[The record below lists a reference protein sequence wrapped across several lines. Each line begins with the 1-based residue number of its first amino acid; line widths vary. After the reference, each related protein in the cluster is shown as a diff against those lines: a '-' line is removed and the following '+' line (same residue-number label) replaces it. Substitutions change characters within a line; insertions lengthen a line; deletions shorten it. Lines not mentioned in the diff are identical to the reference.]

1 MAKKQLSSKQK
12 GTFRPV
18 TADACKLLAFMF
30 LVLYS
35 VGASLM
41 ERNMLHLSSV
51 TSQELAATMLD
62 TSGIVVALSFIFR
75 MLAHLIWPIYAF
87 LAVQGFLYTTNLKNY
102 LLRLTLLALV
112 SEIPFDLTMTGHWFD
127 LSTQSGIF
135 SILLGLVGLE
145 IAEVLAEK
153 SRSNAP
159 RFAMA
164 IGCTLW
170 AYLLDAQMG
179 VFVVPAMFLF
189 FYLEDHELF
198 RDLAIVAVCALM
210 VLLTGLDALFATM
223 GAAMILLLLHWYND
237 RIPMISKWVWYI
249 AYPVHLI
256 ILSIIS
262 LWVMK

>member
-1 MAKKQLSSKQK
+1 MAKKQLPSQPKAR
-12 GTFRPV
+12 FRPV
-18 TADACKLLAFMF
+18 TSDTCKLLAFMF

-35 VGASLM
+35 IGASLM
-41 ERNMLHLSSV
+41 ERNMLHLSHV
-51 TSQELAATMLD
+51 TSQELAATMLE

-75 MLAHLIWPIYAF
+75 TLAHIIWPIYAF

-102 LLRLTLLALV
+102 LLRLTALALV
-112 SEIPFDLTMTGHWFD
+112 SEIPFDLTMSGKWFD
-127 LSTQSGIF
+127 LGIQSGLF

-164 IGCTLW
+164 VGCTLW

-179 VFVVPAMFLF
+179 VFVVPAIFLF
-189 FYLEDHELF
+189 FYLEEHEIF
-198 RDLAIVAVCALM
+198 RDLAIIAVCALM
-210 VLLTGLDALFATM
+210 VVLTGLDAIFAVI
-223 GAAMILLLLHWYND
+223 GASLVLLLLHWYND
-237 RIPMISKWVWYI
+237 RLPMISKWFWYI

-256 ILSIIS
+256 ILAVIS
-262 LWVMK
+262 MWVMV

>member
-1 MAKKQLSSKQK
+1 MAKKQTSSRPKAS
-12 GTFRPV
+12 FRPV
-18 TADACKLLAFMF
+18 TSDACKLLAFMF

-41 ERNMLHLSSV
+41 ERNMLHLSNV
-51 TSQELAATMLD
+51 ASQELAATMLE
-62 TSGIVVALSFIFR
+62 TSGIVVAMSFIFR
-75 MLAHLIWPIYAF
+75 MLGHLVWPIYAF
-87 LAVQGFLYTTNLKNY
+87 LAVQGFLYTSNLKNY
-102 LLRLTLLALV
+102 LLRVSLLALV
-112 SEIPFDLTMTGHWFD
+112 SEIPFDLTMSGKWFD
-127 LSTQSGIF
+127 LGMQSGLF

-179 VFVVPAMFLF
+179 VFIVPAMFLF

-198 RDLAIVAVCALM
+198 RDLSIIAVSALM
-210 VLLTGLDALFATM
+210 VLLVGIEAIFAVA
-223 GAAMILLLLHWYND
+223 GVSLILVLLHWYND
-237 RIPMISKWVWYI
+237 RIPMISKWFWYA
-249 AYPVHLI
+249 AYPIHLI
-256 ILSIIS
+256 ILAIIS
-262 LWVMK
+262 MWVMV